1 MSTADKVY
9 ELVKTFS
16 EEQAQLVLKIAQ
28 LVHRRGHQSKM
39 YSEEQSSEDIQSWHT
54 LVQELS
60 GAWADFPSA
69 EELRNNLGQDLVRE
83 SFAELLDELVNQV
96 KQVRGENAP
105 ILSDYA
111 VRREGIYEEHL

>member
-16 EEQAQLVLKIAQ
+16 EEQAQLVLKFAQ
-28 LVHRRGHQSKM
+28 LVHRRGHQFKM

-69 EELRNNLGQDLVRE
+69 EELRNNLGQDLVRQSLNRASSRKTLE
-83 SFAELLDELVNQV
+83 DFV
-96 KQVRGENAP
+96 G
-105 ILSDYA
+105 ILKDSPNFNEDP
-111 VRREGIYEEHL
+111 VEIQRRMRNW